1 MTKKSVLVGFSG
13 GVDSAVT
20 ALLLRERGYVVHCAM
35 MSVKDESGH
44 GCGAAGDV
52 DAAARLAASLDLPF
66 RVFDCSADYRKAVL
80 DNFRDEYLAGRTPN
94 PCVQCNPGVKFTA
107 LPALA
112 REAGWE
118 FARIATGH
126 YARIGRDGDRPV
138 LMRGVDRT
146 KDQSYFLY
154 RIPSDVLAMV
164 EFPLGEMDKKAVREI
179 ARERGL
185 ENFDKPD
192 SQDFSGGDYAEL
204 LCQGEAK
211 GDIVLT
217 DGRVL
222 GHHQGF
228 WNFTPGQRKGLGVAY
243 TEPLYV
249 VRLEPVANRVVV
261 GTWAEALAHGCVIR
275 ETVWS
280 GNPPEVGREVMGRV
294 RSAQAIR
301 PMTVVSSSDGNLE
314 VHFADPI
321 HGVAPGQ
328 SLVLY
333 DGEIVLGGGIIETSV
348 REGE

>member
-1 MTKKSVLVGFSG
+1 MTKKRVLVGFSG

-20 ALLLRERGYVVHCAM
+20 ALLLRERGYVVQCAM

-66 RVFDCSADYRKAVL
+66 RVFDCSSAYREAVL

-94 PCVQCNPGVKFTA
+94 PCVQCNPRVKFTA

-118 FARIATGH
+118 FDTIATGH

-154 RIPSDVLAMV
+154 RIPADVLARV
-164 EFPLGEMDKKAVREI
+164 EFPLGELEKKAVREI

-204 LCQGEAK
+204 LCQGESE

-222 GHHQGF
+222 GRHRGF
-228 WNFTPGQRKGLGVAY
+228 WHFTPGQRKGLGVAY

-249 VRLEPVANRVVV
+249 VRLEPEANRVVV
-261 GTWAEALAHGCVIR
+261 GTWDQSLAHGCAIR
-275 ETVWS
+275 DTVWS
-280 GNPPEVGREVMGRV
+280 GTPPEAGREVMGRV

-301 PMTVVSSSDGNLE
+301 PMTVVAARDGE
-314 VHFADPI
+314 VEVRFADPV

-328 SLVLY
+328 SLVMY
-333 DGEIVLGGGIIETSV
+333 DGEAVVGGGIITKSV
-348 REGE
+348 RDV